1 MRHNPKLDRAF
12 DKLNAIVAAHRAAH
26 GSGFGKLTT
35 LLRQAGVQP
44 ADIRGLPST
53 AIAGL
58 AVHAHTLSI
67 AKAAAARLKP
77 KPAARHERG

>member
-1 MRHNPKLDRAF
+1 MRRNPKLDHSLG
-12 DKLNAIVAAHRAAH
+12 KLNAIVAAHRATH

-35 LLRQAGVQP
+35 LLKQAGLQP
-44 ADIRGLPST
+44 ADIRGLPPT

-67 AKAAAARLKP
+67 AKAAAARP
-77 KPAARHERG
+77 CRR